1 MLMPTLLIV
10 TFLLVFYALFTAQ
23 NAIVHY
29 NSAVTAERA
38 AFNWS
43 HAESEFATGAYEDG
57 RYDGLYWRLTDDALL
72 QGLFGWT
79 AGESADSLTFPG
91 AADPRDRLTLRKLY
105 PAAEALSEN
114 WEGSIRYER
123 GGIQREIAV
132 SAADPGELSP
142 LALLRG
148 SSVASSESSA
158 PVTEPAEWM
167 RTFDL
172 VRYYTAKVKREGGGA
187 ESYLGKAGSLLG
199 RKADAQS
206 Q

>member
-10 TFLLVFYALFTAQ
+10 TFLLLFYALFTAQ

-29 NSAVTAERA
+29 KSAVAAERA

-79 AGESADSLTFPG
+79 ADESADSLTFPG
-91 AADPRDRLTLRKLY
+91 ATDPGDRLTLRKLH
-105 PAAEALSEN
+105 PAVEAMAVN
-114 WEGSIRYER
+114 WRGSIRYER
-123 GGIQREIAV
+123 GGLQREIAV
-132 SAADPGELSP
+132 SAEDPGELSP

-172 VRYYTAKVKREGGGA
+172 VRYYTGKVKREGGGA
-187 ESYLGKAGSLLG
+187 ETYIGKAGSILG